1 MGKVKLNV
9 KRCKGCFLC
18 VSVCP
23 ANVLHPSGE
32 LGEKGNE
39 TVKADEEGCV
49 GCGSCYK
56 ICPDCAIEIYE

>member
-1 MGKVKLNV
+1 MAKVQVNA

-23 ANVLHPSGE
+23 TNALAVSKE

-39 TVKADEEGCV
+39 IVKAEPEECV

-56 ICPDCAIEIYE
+56 ICPDCAIEIVE